1 MVHRHLQRPC
11 CPSLGPVSADHLEV
25 APPPA
30 PVLKPAPAQVRVT
43 HVRIQDV
50 RAIEDLC
57 IGLGDTT
64 VLVGENNVGKT
75 AILRALD
82 LALGPT
88 RAEDDDLRVDSVGS
102 RVSELVIDVRIES
115 ATGDM
120 FSDEIAGRLG
130 DAVQLATPQF
140 VTLRTRGTAT
150 ADGSGPVLE
159 RRWLAGW
166 SCDRTQALGLTEL
179 ERPRSDQLTL
189 VTFFLLDARRDLVE
203 EVRQRRSYW
212 GRLLS
217 DVGIAPADRAA
228 LEATIAAVGRDVVDR
243 STVLAGLRDELG
255 AVKQALGDAVAEVS
269 IEALPARIDEV
280 ARAVDVLLKAPGSA
294 ALPLRLQG
302 LGSRSLAVVMVFNAY
317 ARLRLGAGYD
327 IPPLSVSAFEEP
339 EAHLH
344 PHPQRAMFELIS
356 ELPGQKII
364 STHSPFVTQVADL
377 HDLRVLT
384 RSGASI
390 AVRSVPRTNPDGSPT
405 FDADALAKVRRF
417 VQRNNGEVLFARCVA
432 LHEGESEQ
440 GALPTFATHLWG
452 VDPSSRGVSLV
463 SVEGANNFQHYVR
476 VLEFLR
482 LPWVMLVDGDT
493 AGAQGI
499 TSAEQVLGRAMTA
512 DELFVL
518 PTDTDFETHLVAAG
532 HAPEMLAAA
541 AAEHGQPEVDHYRT
555 VNHGQVYKGGAVRN
569 YQSAGWEQ
577 RLAVDFCKS
586 HMKSASGGRAIAT
599 ELLRK
604 LDGAGNPAI
613 PPQIRALLDRIDAI
627 VAAMP

>member
-1 MVHRHLQRPC
+1 LDRH
-11 CPSLGPVSADHLEV
+11 
-25 APPPA
+25 
-30 PVLKPAPAQVRVT
+30 
-43 HVRIQDV
+43 
-50 RAIEDLC
+50 
-57 IGLGDTT
+57 
-64 VLVGENNVGKT
+64 
-75 AILRALD
+75 
-82 LALGPT
+82 
-88 RAEDDDLRVDSVGS
+88 
-102 RVSELVIDVRIES
+102 
-115 ATGDM
+115 
-120 FSDEIAGRLG
+120 
-130 DAVQLATPQF
+130 
-140 VTLRTRGTAT
+140 
-150 ADGSGPVLE
+150 
-159 RRWLAGW
+159 WLAGW
-166 SCDRTQALGLTEL
+166 SCDRAEALELTEL
-179 ERPRSDQLTL
+179 ERPRSDQLNL
-189 VTFFLLDARRDLVE
+189 VSFFLLDARRDLVE

-228 LEATIAAVGRDVVDR
+228 LEATIAAVGQDVVDK
-243 STVLAGLRDELG
+243 SIVLAGIRDELD

-327 IPPLSVSAFEEP
+327 IPPLSVAAFEEP

-356 ELPGQKII
+356 KLPGQKII

-405 FDADALAKVRRF
+405 FEADALAKVRRF
-417 VQRNNGEVLFARCVA
+417 VQRNNGEALFARCVA

-440 GALPTFATHLWG
+440 GALQTFATRLWG
-452 VDPSSRGVSLV
+452 VHPSSRGVSLL

-482 LPWVMLVDGDT
+482 LPWVMLVDGDP
-493 AGAQGI
+493 AGTQGV

-512 DELFVL
+512 DELFEL
-518 PTDTDFETHLVAAG
+518 PAGTDFETHLVAAG
-532 HAPEMLAAA
+532 HALEMLAAA
-541 AAEHGQPEVDHYRT
+541 AAEHGQREVDHYRT
-555 VNHGQVYKGGAVRN
+555 VNHGQAYKGGAVRD
-569 YQSAGWEQ
+569 YQSAGWEE
-577 RLAVDFCKS
+577 RLAADFCKA
-586 HMKSASGGRAIAT
+586 HMKSVSGGRAIAA
-599 ELLRK
+599 ELLLK
-604 LDGAGNPAI
+604 LEGAGNPTI
-613 PPQIRALLDRIDAI
+613 TPEIRAYLDRIDAI
-627 VAAMP
+627 VAATP